1 MEIITIAQQKG
12 GTGKTTTAATIAA
25 GLARQGKRILIID
38 LDPQTNLSYIMG
50 ADTTAATIADVLQG
64 KTPAATATQAIKAET
79 LPGVATAAIIPVSAF
94 LAGADAN
101 LQGNRREYL
110 LADALRPL
118 ARAFD
123 YCIIDTPPALGIL
136 TVNALTAA
144 TRVIIPCLPDVLSI
158 QATAQI
164 AATIEGI
171 KQSSNP
177 KIKIA
182 GVLLTRYTPRQN
194 LTKDITDILT
204 DAAQQIGT
212 TLFNTKIRESVT
224 IREAQTMGKDLF
236 SYAPKSKAA
245 EDYKHLIEE
254 IF

>member
-1 MEIITIAQQKG
+1 MEIVAITQQKG
-12 GTGKTTTAATIAA
+12 GTGKTTTAATISA
-25 GLARQGKRILIID
+25 GLARQGKRVLMID

-50 ADTTAATIADVLQG
+50 ADTTGETIAEVLHNQIVSEKAIQTI
-64 KTPAATATQAIKAET
+64 KTET
-79 LPGVATAAIIPVSAF
+79 LPGVATAAIIPGSAF

-101 LQGNRREYL
+101 LKGQRREFL
-110 LADALRPL
+110 LLDALRPL
-118 ARAFD
+118 ARRYD

-164 AATIEGI
+164 ASTISGI

-177 KIKIA
+177 KLKIA

-204 DAAQQIGT
+204 DAARQIGT

-236 SYAPKSKAA
+236 SYAPRSKAA
-245 EDYKHLIEE
+245 ADYQNLLQEL
-254 IF
+254 F